1 MRNTSV
7 FLITFLFSCHLFGQ
21 TQGIQE
27 KEAELRAE
35 GENLYRSEM
44 ASWHG
49 TDIFLAQFKDK
60 QDQAGG
66 YFSYADGDQTRCI
79 FFSRADQP
87 RVMATI
93 TFDASFD
100 ARLAK
105 VDTTGRD
112 LTPLEGDLYA
122 IRQAALAEIRTD
134 TLFKTYKNTN
144 LNLIPLVR
152 NNDRKVYVLTGPQT
166 GGVVILGNDYL
177 ITFNEHNQVVAKKSL
192 HRNIIPI
199 DYAKEGQEVSTM
211 HTHLPE
217 TGDYITATDVCTL
230 LLYQQFAR
238 WKQHY
243 VISQNNVSIWD
254 CKSGK
259 LVVLTR
265 EAWDR
270 IGKHQKSKKK
280 PSRKNAQE
288 KSE

>member
-1 MRNTSV
+1 MNMKNT
-7 FLITFLFSCHLFGQ
+7 LTFIVALLFSCQLSGQ
-21 TQGIQE
+21 SKGGQ
-27 KEAELRAE
+27 KSEAEPRAE

-79 FFSRADQP
+79 FFTRATRPQ
-87 RVMATI
+87 VLATI
-93 TFDASFD
+93 TFDASFE
-100 ARLAK
+100 ASMAK
-105 VDTTGRD
+105 VDTTGRE
-112 LTPLEGDLYA
+112 LTPLEGDIYA

-134 TLFKTYKNTN
+134 TLFKTYKNTS
-144 LNLIPLVR
+144 LNLIPLVGT
-152 NNDRKVYVLTGPQT
+152 NDRKVYVLTGPQT

-177 ITFNEHNQVVAKKSL
+177 ITFNEHNQVVSKKSL

-199 DYAKEGQEVSTM
+199 EYAKEGQEVTTM

-217 TGDYITATDVCTL
+217 TGDYMTATDVCTL
-230 LLYQQFAR
+230 RLYQHFAR

-243 VISQNNVSIWD
+243 VISRNNVSIWD
-254 CKSGK
+254 CKSSQ
-259 LVVLTR
+259 LVMMTR

-280 PSRKNAQE
+280 PSRKDAQE
-288 KSE
+288 K